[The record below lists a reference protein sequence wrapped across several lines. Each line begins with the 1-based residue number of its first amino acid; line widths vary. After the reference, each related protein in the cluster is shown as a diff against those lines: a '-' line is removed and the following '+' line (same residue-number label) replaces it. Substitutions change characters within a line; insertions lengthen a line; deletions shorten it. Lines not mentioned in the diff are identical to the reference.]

1 MTPILCD
8 STKSLAELVNDVS
21 NGIGRLTDATSAV
34 VTEERNGSYY
44 LEITYPASG
53 RLFSYIRTGGII
65 KARPNP
71 YANPQ
76 LFRIAKLTATIN
88 GQIQILAYHV
98 GYDLAR
104 AVVFPF
110 SASSASEAVSLLK
123 QSAVGGAAFTFFTD
137 IASDTAF
144 SVSDVESVRTAIG
157 GSGGLVETY
166 DGELEWDGLSVKLL
180 KSRGSDRGVVIAY
193 GKNLTDVKQ
202 EQILDEMYTTIVPY
216 YKGGEGII
224 RGTDTVLA
232 QASEDNMRVLALDVS
247 PYLDTAS
254 GGTPDK
260 NDIDAACA
268 YYVQNHPELTVP
280 AVSIDVKFQPLRRAT
295 ERISLCDTVTVR
307 YEKIGVSAK
316 AKVTKTVYDV
326 LSDAYTNVSL
336 GQPKRT
342 ITDTIV
348 SVSTLA
354 DIAKTTAEK
363 AQETADSCSGSSGAG
378 GSNSLT
384 WGTSKKI
391 KLDTNSENTGA
402 AFTGDGVLEMG
413 LSDTAGKSTVKA
425 SASQAKGANMAISNS
440 YGEYG
445 FKVSHALS
453 AANGGYVMLY
463 AANPTDGKMKQ
474 VAKLSVGNSG
484 STGLVNA
491 IAAGISIGYGL
502 GTTSTGMRINSA
514 EGAFE
519 AEAANK
525 LTLSAI
531 KTIKING
538 STDKAYIEIN
548 NSTGI
553 INIHAERINIHA
565 PSGVYVNGIKI
576 QEE

>member
-1 MTPILCD
+1 MIPILCD
-8 STKSLAELVNDVS
+8 STKPLAELVNDS
-21 NGIGRLTDATSAV
+21 TNGLGRLTDATSAV
-34 VTEERNGSYY
+34 VTEERNGSYFM
-44 LEITYPASG
+44 EVTYPASG
-53 RLFSYIRTGGII
+53 RLFSHISTGGII

-71 YANPQ
+71 YDAPQ

-88 GQIQILAYHV
+88 GQIQILAYHI

-110 SASSASEAVSLLK
+110 SASGASEAVSMLK
-123 QSAVGGAAFTFFTD
+123 QSAVGGTAFTFSTD
-137 IASDTAF
+137 INSDKKF
-144 SVSDVESVRTAIG
+144 SVGNVENVRAAIG

-216 YKGGEGII
+216 YSGGGELI

-232 QASEDNMRVLALDVS
+232 QVSEDNMRVLALDVS
-247 PYLDTAS
+247 PYLDTTS

-260 NDIDAACA
+260 NEIDAACA

-280 AVSIDVKFQPLRRAT
+280 EVSIDVKFQPLRRAT

-307 YEKIGVSAK
+307 YEKIGVSTK

-326 LSDAYTNVSL
+326 LADAYTNVSL

-363 AQETADSCSGSSGAG
+363 AQETADSGSGSSS

-413 LSDTAGKSTVKA
+413 LSDTTGKSTVKA

-445 FKVSHALS
+445 FEAVPADSGHR
-453 AANGGYVMLY
+453 GRFTIY
-463 AANPTDGKMKQ
+463 AHNQADGKMKS
-474 VAKLSVGNSG
+474 VATLNVNNSG
-484 STGLVNA
+484 STGNISA
-491 IAAGISIGYGL
+491 TAAGISIGYGL

>member
-110 SASSASEAVSLLK
+110 SASSASEAVSMLK
-123 QSAVGGAAFTFFTD
+123 QSAVGGTAFNFTTD
-137 IASDTAF
+137 ITSDTAF

-166 DGELEWDGLSVKLL
+166 DGELEWDGLSVRLL
-180 KSRGSDRGVVIAY
+180 ASRGSDRGVVIAY

-202 EQILDEMYTTIVPY
+202 EQILDEMYTKIVPY
-216 YKGGEGII
+216 YAGGGELI
-224 RGTDTVLA
+224 RGTDMILSHV
-232 QASEDNMRVLALDVS
+232 SDDNVRVLALDVS
-247 PYLDTAS
+247 PYLDTTS

-260 NDIDAACA
+260 NDVDAACA
-268 YYVQNHPELTVP
+268 YYVQNHHELTVP
-280 AVSIDVKFQPLRRAT
+280 AVSIDVKFQPMRRAT

-307 YEKIGVSAK
+307 YERIGVSTT
-316 AKVTKTVYDV
+316 AKVTKTVYDA
-326 LSDAYTNVSL
+326 LADAYTSISL
-336 GQPKRT
+336 GQPKKT

-348 SVSTLA
+348 SVSALA
-354 DIAKTTAEK
+354 DIAKVTADK
-363 AQETADSCSGSSGAG
+363 AQETASSGGSGSSSGSGSGSTG

-384 WGTSKKI
+384 WGTSKTV
-391 KLDTNSENTGA
+391 KLDTNSDSTGA
-402 AFTGDGVLEMG
+402 AFTGNGALDLG
-413 LSDTAGKSTVKA
+413 LADTSGTSTVEAHAEPSDTLKFALSGKYGNAGITVSPAKSSVNGTSITLYAGKNLVK
-425 SASQAKGANMAISNS
+425 
-440 YGEYG
+440 
-445 FKVSHALS
+445 
-453 AANGGYVMLY
+453 
-463 AANPTDGKMKQ
+463 
-474 VAKLSVGNSG
+474 
-484 STGLVNA
+484 NA
-491 IAAGISIGYGL
+491 
-502 GTTSTGMRINSA
+502 
-514 EGAFE
+514 
-519 AEAANK
+519 
-525 LTLSAI
+525 TLSLNQIGSINARANSI
-531 KTIKING
+531 ALGSGTSITGINIDSADGNVDVGAVKELSLTGRNKIMLND
-538 STDKAYIEIN
+538 TKAAAYITIDAAH
-548 NSTGI
+548 GRI
-553 INIHAERINIHA
+553 DIHAD
-565 PSGVYVNGIKI
+565 SGVYVNGTKI
-576 QEE
+576 G